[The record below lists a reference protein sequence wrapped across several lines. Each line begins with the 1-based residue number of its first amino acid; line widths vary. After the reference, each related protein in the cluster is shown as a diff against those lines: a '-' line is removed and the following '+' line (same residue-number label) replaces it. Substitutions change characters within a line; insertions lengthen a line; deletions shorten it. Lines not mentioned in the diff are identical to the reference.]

1 MANQIYALP
10 QACPPSTAPISQPRV
25 RRSRA
30 SKPKVKTGCLTCK
43 YVHRHS
49 CSNYIHSYFPRRY
62 TEHISDHEESNAMK
76 QNQAVCDVYDLDIN
90 AKVTLIS
97 RDPVRSPLL

>member
-1 MANQIYALP
+1 MANQIYDLP
-10 QACPPSTAPISQPRV
+10 QTCPTPTAPISQPRV

-49 CSNYIHSYFPRRY
+49 HPDHVHSYFSRRY
-62 TEHISDHEESNAMK
+62 TEHISDQEESNAMR
-76 QNQAVCDVYDLDIN
+76 QNQVACDVYDLDIN
-90 AKVTLIS
+90 AKVTLIF
-97 RDPVRSPLL
+97 RDPV